1 MSIISAPSV
10 FRTLVDCKVE
20 ASRDGF
26 LLRDANNHQVAVAT
40 SFWDEG
46 ALLARL
52 EAVCAVLRA
61 RGAAVDARTK
71 ASVALPKET
80 PTKGLKIEAEPPKVE
95 PPKAKVKVVKV
106 EPPAPVKVAAKSRKG
121 KGKG

>member
-10 FRTLVDCKVE
+10 FRSLVDSKVE
-20 ASRDGF
+20 ATRDGF
-26 LLRDANNHQVAVAT
+26 LLRDANNHQVAVTT
-40 SFWDEG
+40 SFWDEA

-61 RGAAVDARTK
+61 RGAVVDARTK

-95 PPKAKVKVVKV
+95 PPKAKAVKV